1 MVQQHLYILLTIYL
15 IITPISL
22 ETTTETTLN
31 TSSEKTT
38 ASEALTSTEKETTST
53 TTYPTSS
60 EKTSSTSTT
69 TKPST
74 TSTTQKTSTTSTT
87 TTTTTAQPQ
96 SSTEWQDIEET
107 ESQKLV
113 NFVVSEIQKL
123 KVEHKELDECQE
135 LELSSV
141 LSGKKLVS
149 VTFFILNHYKITL
162 YSLKM
167 VGGLF

>member
-1 MVQQHLYILLTIYL
+1 MIQQILCTFLSICIL
-15 IITPISL
+15 ITPLSL
-22 ETTTETTLN
+22 ASTTETSLN

-38 ASEALTSTEKETTST
+38 PSEVVTSTEKESTST
-53 TTYPTSS
+53 TAYPTTS
-60 EKTSSTSTT
+60 EKISSTSTS

-74 TSTTQKTSTTSTT
+74 TSTTPKTSTTTS
-87 TTTTTAQPQ
+87 TTTTAQPQ

-149 VTFFILNHYKITL
+149 I
-162 YSLKM
+162 
-167 VGGLF
+167 